1 MTCLVW
7 AVGFQLSAI
16 QPEHRCLADSRE
28 PTADSRLLGNV
39 PTPEYRSRRL
49 ADERLAALPAGNMRQ
64 SDVNVKGNSF
74 ALERG
79 SHFRVQNWL
88 LLRVPPGERHGES
101 RVVISL
107 AVRKMG

>member
-1 MTCLVW
+1 MMCLVW
-7 AVGFQLSAI
+7 AVGYQLSAI

-74 ALERG
+74 ARSSG
-79 SHFRVQNWL
+79 GPTFACKTGCFCAYR
-88 LLRVPPGERHGES
+88 
-101 RVVISL
+101 L
-107 AVRKMG
+107 ANGTVKAAL